1 MSDEN
6 QMDRWQE
13 AKEQLGTIIR
23 WDEVA
28 DKGQE
33 QTLYLGPT
41 VQGLYVDK
49 KMNIGANKSNLYEIE
64 IADGRKVSIW
74 GSALLDGKF
83 DLIPMGS
90 EVRVTYLGME
100 KAKQSARSYRTFKV
114 EFAKPVM
121 EFNEAKTEAPST
133 GAGTAPVTPPT
144 ATDEGY

>member
-1 MSDEN
+1 MSDDN

-41 VQGLYVDK
+41 VQGIYVDK
-49 KMNIGANKSNLYEIE
+49 KTNIGANKSNLYEIE
-64 IADGRKVSIW
+64 LADGRKVSIW

-83 DLIPMGS
+83 DLVPVGS
-90 EVRVTYLGME
+90 EVRITYLGME
-100 KAKQSARSYRTFKV
+100 KAKQSARSYRTFRV
-114 EFAKPVM
+114 EFAKPTVS
-121 EFNEAKTEAPST
+121 FNEVNTEKAAD
-133 GAGTAPVTPPT
+133 AGQTAAPT